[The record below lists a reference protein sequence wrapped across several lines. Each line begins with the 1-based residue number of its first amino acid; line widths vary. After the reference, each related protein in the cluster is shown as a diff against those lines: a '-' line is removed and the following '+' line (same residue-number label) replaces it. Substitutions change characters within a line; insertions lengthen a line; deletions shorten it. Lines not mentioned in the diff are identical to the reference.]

1 MLASLGASGGAARV
15 PRGIVLRSPSSSA
28 QRLAVALCCA
38 MLAIDGYDLVAV
50 TFAMPGIGAEWGTS
64 KAMLGALFSI
74 GIIGLAGVCLVLCPL
89 ADSTGRRP
97 MALPSLN
104 HLKAT
109 LAFFAMAPAFTQ
121 PLVGRVFRVDGVADP
136 VSVPFR
142 STVEF

>member
-15 PRGIVLRSPSSSA
+15 PRGIVLRSPMSSA

-74 GIIGLAGVCLVLCPL
+74 GLIGMAGGCLVLGPL
-89 ADSTGRRP
+89 ADKIGRASCR
-97 MALPSLN
+97 A
-104 HLKAT
+104 
-109 LAFFAMAPAFTQ
+109 
-121 PLVGRVFRVDGVADP
+121 RVCQYG
-136 VSVPFR
+136 
-142 STVEF
+142 